1 MEDLRFLAFHV
12 RAFLVLNR
20 SWMLWNLALAVIP
33 AVLSVVLFARAHQRR
48 ALWWV
53 GVGIFVLFLPNAP
66 YVVTDLVHLEA
77 DIGRAPDNAVVLA
90 GVLPTYA
97 LFILAGY
104 LCYVLAIEMVL
115 REVRRHRPHI
125 KRIVVDLTVNAVCSV
140 GIILGRITRLNSW
153 DTVANPRWAISSTLD
168 TLTWAGAPFAFV
180 AIFVAISL
188 TTWVVRTLTFALIG
202 LARGGRAPAQ
212 PPAQVHPI

>member
-66 YVVTDLVHLEA
+66 YVLTDLDHLGD
-77 DIGRAPDNAVVLA
+77 DIELVRSGRVVVA
-90 GVLPTYA
+90 GVLPMYA
-97 LFILAGY
+97 TFVLVGY
-104 LCYVLAIEMVL
+104 LSYLLAIERVL
-115 REVRRHRPHI
+115 AELRLERPRVRRLPVELAIHAACSFG
-125 KRIVVDLTVNAVCSV
+125 IV
-140 GIILGRITRLNSW
+140 LGRVARLNSW
-153 DTVANPRWAISSTLD
+153 DTVTSPTGTVERSFQALAWK
-168 TLTWAGAPFAFV
+168 GAPFALVSVFV
-180 AIFVAISL
+180 AV
-188 TTWVVRTLTFALIG
+188 TLTYTVIRVLVFALAGWVDG
-202 LARGGRAPAQ
+202 LVSRAATPDC
-212 PPAQVHPI
+212 